1 MAERHATAGVAGGRI
16 VSDADFSAGGSDTTA
31 WVGFDW
37 SRERYED
44 LIGRVIP
51 DYERQHALIAEAV
64 VRAAPEEGTGRFSI
78 LELGAGTGS
87 LARHLLE
94 TYPHAVVT
102 ALDISPTMLAECR
115 RTLEPFGERAR
126 VVEADL
132 ATADLSDTGSA
143 ALREAVAG
151 RKGAAD
157 GDAEAGLG
165 SGGASSPLMPYD
177 AVVSRLAIHHL
188 EHAGQERLVRR
199 VFALLRPGG
208 VFVNSD
214 MIAGEDETESAAM
227 MDDWRRYM
235 RDRGDDPAEWE
246 QWLVG
251 DDDHPAPERTQLDW
265 LRAAGFAQVETI
277 WRVAG
282 FAMFRAAKATGA

>member
-1 MAERHATAGVAGGRI
+1 M
-16 VSDADFSAGGSDTTA
+16 SDADFSAGGSDAAA

-64 VRAAPEEGTGRFSI
+64 VSAAPAERSAPSPFSI

-87 LARHLLE
+87 LARYLLE
-94 TYPHAVVT
+94 TYPRAVVT
-102 ALDISPTMLAECR
+102 ALDVSPAMLAECR
-115 RTLEPFGERAR
+115 RTLAPFGERAR

-132 ATADLSDTGSA
+132 DTADL
-143 ALREAVAG
+143 AG
-151 RKGAAD
+151 VGA
-157 GDAEAGLG
+157 E
-165 SGGASSPLMPYD
+165 SRGASCPSRPYD

-188 EHAGQERLVRR
+188 EHAGQEQLVRR
-199 VFALLRPGG
+199 VFTALRPGG

-214 MIAGEDETESAAM
+214 MIAGEDATEIAAM

-251 DDDHPAPERTQLDW
+251 DDDHPAPERAQLSW
-265 LRAAGFAQVETI
+265 LRAAGFTQVETI
-277 WRVAG
+277 WKVAG
-282 FAMFRAAKATGA
+282 FAMFRAVKAKGA

>member
-1 MAERHATAGVAGGRI
+1 M
-16 VSDADFSAGGSDTTA
+16 SDADFSAGGSDAAA

-51 DYERQHALIAEAV
+51 EYERQHALIAEAV
-64 VRAAPEEGTGRFSI
+64 VSAAPVVGTGTFSI

-87 LARHLLE
+87 LARYLLE
-94 TYPHAVVT
+94 TYPRAVVT
-102 ALDISPTMLAECR
+102 ALDVSPTMLAECR

-132 ATADLSDTGSA
+132 DTADL
-143 ALREAVAG
+143 AG
-151 RKGAAD
+151 VGA
-157 GDAEAGLG
+157 E
-165 SGGASSPLMPYD
+165 SRGASCPSRPCD

-188 EHAGQERLVRR
+188 EHAGQEQLVRR
-199 VFALLRPGG
+199 VFAALRRGG

-214 MIAGEDETESAAM
+214 MIAGEDAAESAAM

-251 DDDHPAPERTQLDW
+251 DDDHPAPERAQLGW
-265 LRAAGFAQVETI
+265 LRAAGFTQVETI
-277 WRVAG
+277 WKVAG
-282 FAMFRAAKATGA
+282 FAMLRAVKATGA

>member
-1 MAERHATAGVAGGRI
+1 M
-16 VSDADFSAGGSDTTA
+16 SDVDFSAGGSDTAA

-51 DYERQHALIAEAV
+51 DYERQHTLIAEAV
-64 VRAAPEEGTGRFSI
+64 ASAASMADTAPEFAPAPVAGTGWFGI
-78 LELGAGTGS
+78 LELGSGTGS
-87 LARHLLE
+87 LARFLLE
-94 TYPHAVVT
+94 AYPHAVVT
-102 ALDISPTMLAECR
+102 ALDVSPTMLAECR
-115 RTLEPFGERAR
+115 RTLAPFGERAV

-132 ATADLSDTGSA
+132 ATADL
-143 ALREAVAG
+143 AG
-151 RKGAAD
+151 GGA
-157 GDAEAGLG
+157 E
-165 SGGASSPLMPYD
+165 SGGASGLRRPYD

-188 EHAGQERLVRR
+188 EHAGQEQLLRR
-199 VFALLRPGG
+199 VFAALRPGG

-214 MIAGEDETESAAM
+214 MIAGEDAAESAAM
-227 MDDWRRYM
+227 LDDWRRSM

-265 LRAAGFAQVETI
+265 LRAAGFTQVETI
-277 WRVAG
+277 WKVAG
-282 FAMFRAAKATGA
+282 FAMFRAVKATGS

>member
-1 MAERHATAGVAGGRI
+1 MSG
-16 VSDADFSAGGSDTTA
+16 ADFSAGGSDAAA

-51 DYERQHALIAEAV
+51 DYKQQHALMAEAV
-64 VRAAPEEGTGRFSI
+64 VSAAPVVGTGTFSI

-94 TYPHAVVT
+94 TYPQAVVT
-102 ALDISPTMLAECR
+102 ALDVSPAMLAECR
-115 RTLEPFGERAR
+115 RTLAPFAERAR

-143 ALREAVAG
+143 ALREVVAG
-151 RKGAAD
+151 RKGAAN

-165 SGGASSPLMPYD
+165 SGGAFSPPMPYD

-188 EHAGQERLVRR
+188 EHAGQEQLVRR
-199 VFALLRPGG
+199 VFAALRPGG

-214 MIAGEDETESAAM
+214 MIAGEDAAECAAM

-251 DDDHPAPERTQLDW
+251 DDDHPAPERVQLGW
-265 LRAAGFAQVETI
+265 LRAAGFTQVETI
-277 WRVAG
+277 WKVAG
-282 FAMFRAAKATGA
+282 FAMLRAVKATGA